1 MNLTAT
7 LIIQSLVLIIL
18 GWVVM
23 KFIWPPLNS
32 AIEER
37 QRKIADGL
45 AAADKGEKS
54 LAEAQSAASEIVKEA
69 RGQAGKIVDQANRR
83 SNEMIDEAK
92 STASNEG
99 ARLIGEARS
108 EVTLEKGRLR
118 DQLRGEVGS
127 LAVVGA
133 ARILGREIDAK
144 AHADLIE
151 QLAREIES
159 GAKA

>member
-23 KFIWPPLNS
+23 KFIWPPLS
-32 AIEER
+32 GAIEER

-54 LAEAQSAASEIVKEA
+54 LAEAQTAAAEIVKEA

-92 STASNEG
+92 TTASAEG
-99 ARLIGEARS
+99 QRLLSDARQ
-108 EVTLEKGRLR
+108 EVSMEKGRVR
-118 DQLRGEVGS
+118 DQLRSEVGT
-127 LAVVGA
+127 LAIAGA

-144 AHADLIE
+144 THADLIE
-151 QLAREIES
+151 HLAREIES
-159 GAKA
+159 GVKA